1 MNSRILALG
10 FLVFFSSVTTV
21 AFAQKAPRNSPN
33 RSGDYYSN
41 EAPEKGM
48 VRSPLSPG
56 SLWSVVAPKLN
67 CRSDPGTSSQIIKIF
82 SRGDIIQAEVGRGGS
97 DEVLIN
103 SRDNKGKPWMKVRGG
118 KVFNSSSSL
127 NCYVRDNS
135 LYIEPYYQQR

>member
-10 FLVFFSSVTTV
+10 FLVLSSSVTTV
-21 AFAQKAPRNSPN
+21 VFAQKAPKNSPD

-41 EAPEKGM
+41 EAPEKGTA
-48 VRSPLSPG
+48 RSPLSAG

-67 CRSDPGTSSQIIKIF
+67 CRSAPGTSSQIIKVF
-82 SRGDIIQAEVGRGGS
+82 SKGDIIQAEVGRGGS

-103 SRDNKGKPWMKVRGG
+103 SRDSKGKPWMKVRGG

-127 NCYVRDNS
+127 NCYVRANK
-135 LYIEPYYQQR
+135 LYIDPYYQQR

>member
-10 FLVFFSSVTTV
+10 FLVLSSSVTTV
-21 AFAQKAPRNSPN
+21 TFAQNAPRNSPD

-41 EAPEKGM
+41 EAPEKGTA
-48 VRSPLSPG
+48 RSPLSAG
-56 SLWSVVAPKLN
+56 SLWSVVTPKLN
-67 CRSDPGTSSQIIKIF
+67 CRNAPGTSSQIIKVF
-82 SRGDIIQAEVGRGGS
+82 SRGDIIQAEVGRGGA

-127 NCYVRDNS
+127 NCYVRANS
-135 LYIEPYYQQR
+135 LYIEPHYQQR